1 MLLYRINEKD
11 RTVSIV
17 WSINKN
23 ELLSASEKEKVY
35 TVLKWW
41 NTVPTPKVKEN
52 TTKIVCRGCTIGD
65 RKALWYSFKS
75 SNTDFPNNTYMIFE
89 PEPTNT
95 HDPSPVLEDCQI
107 SHQRGHYR

>member
-35 TVLKWW
+35 TI
-41 NTVPTPKVKEN
+41 P
-52 TTKIVCRGCTIGD
+52 
-65 RKALWYSFKS
+65 A
-75 SNTDFPNNTYMIFE
+75 
-89 PEPTNT
+89 
-95 HDPSPVLEDCQI
+95 
-107 SHQRGHYR
+107 